1 MMLGELM
8 QKEGG
13 DVCFKKGKFILI
25 VSKLND
31 KSCSNYINNTL
42 IRINKDRNMCS
53 YYRAVAAPEQ
63 DAIVEYLGAQ
73 ALLDIYKISPR
84 KNTQGLVSSLPRET
98 SLEPM
103 GPMPIKPTL
112 KLRKLN
118 SLLKDGINDARNA
131 LQQTT
136 PCLEGA
142 RPQVNMDKQQIM
154 NRYFYLSMKA
164 KEKQKRKRT
173 FKRSSTLP
181 EERFVLWTLLK
192 ENNMKKTIFVL
203 MTSGRIR
210 RILKKC
216 M

>member
-1 MMLGELM
+1 
-8 QKEGG
+8 
-13 DVCFKKGKFILI
+13 
-25 VSKLND
+25 
-31 KSCSNYINNTL
+31 
-42 IRINKDRNMCS
+42 MCS

-118 SLLKDGINDARNA
+118 SLLKDGINDARDA
-131 LQQTT
+131 LKQTT